1 MSKAERE
8 MYKKVRRIMVS
19 DLKKD
24 LIGPAH
30 DESDVIYEAPSQ
42 AYITGILYPLESEV
56 ETEEP
61 LEDVQFVEMHD
72 EPESGMEEDVEHQ
85 SNSEPEQE
93 VEEEKITP
101 NKKFKH
107 QNSLGIRCYVRETTD
122 HIRASVAW
130 GRYTSSKKFD
140 SERNRE
146 VIVWTRQIECFE
158 EYISL
163 SSFDQNIDIPLTQE
177 VSLVVSKKKLSGTD
191 VYLISVFLVNKRVD
205 KNSNNAMFQC
215 ELTLTHEEGKGIFL
229 CENEARKDKNDFS
242 EFLYRNKPVFAKGF
256 GCAVTWKAESSN
268 YASELKSAFIPEHE
282 VESMSTDLPYD
293 ENYGDLPKGYFS
305 IKQFAEADSQRETI
319 DKLHNL
325 ANRYENWINKLPVDK
340 VANKAAA
347 ERVIKDCQVALTRIR
362 RGIQLLANEGNNK
375 AFVAFKF
382 MNTVMHTQDAMK
394 RYSRNNKTTTL
405 ETEIR
410 KENLEWRPF
419 QLAFILL
426 NLEGLVDPKS
436 KDRKIV
442 DLLWFPTGG
451 GKTEAYLGISAF
463 LLGYRRQLVS
473 ASSTYEHDGGV
484 TILLRYTLRLLTT
497 QQRDRLMRMI
507 SACEYTRQKTKSFGQ
522 SEFSVGFW
530 VGAQVTVNKLDD
542 LTENEYYRDRDKVL
556 KEYDKIEK
564 QVIECPCCGT
574 KGLEYKF
581 LPSRDTKTK
590 KTGIK
595 IFCTNESCFFSKTH
609 IPVYLV
615 DEEIYRKLP
624 TVVISTVD
632 KFARLPWDEKTA
644 ALFGKVNRFCERCG
658 YIAEGEKHEKSHRSP
673 KANVHDVK
681 PFYPPELILQDELH
695 LITGPLGTVYG
706 GYETVIEELSTAHE
720 GEDHLKPKYIAAT
733 ATIKNAEV
741 QVEKVFGRKLTQQF
755 PPPGLK
761 VEDSFFARE
770 RSLDEF
776 PFRLYAGVCVSG
788 HSMKTVLLRIYAV
801 LLQTTEHLLEDE
813 ELSKY
818 IDPYRTLVGYFNSIR
833 ELGGAVRLLEDDIKK
848 RIQTLQKKYKYSKQ
862 RYISRKPELTS
873 RVPSSRIPKVLEQL
887 EKEIGNE
894 ELDVV
899 LATNMISV
907 GMDVDRLGLMVITG
921 QPKQTSEYIQS
932 SSRVGRSKPGL
943 VITVYN
949 PYRPRDM
956 SHYQNF
962 KGYHQRLYHFVE
974 GTTATPYASRARDRV
989 LHAIAVA
996 LLRLSYPELAK
1007 NLDAKNIKDMDLNY
1021 LKDVVKK
1028 RVSTVEYRNVSDT
1041 MEHLQHFLDEWISR
1055 AASEDNL
1062 QYYFNPKTRSARIG
1076 NQRRLLARF
1085 SEEKDHGGK
1094 PTLDS
1099 MRQVEGTSS
1108 LYIYEGWNSSEE

>member
-1 MSKAERE
+1 MSKSERE
-8 MYKKVRRIMVS
+8 MYKKVRSIMVS
-19 DLKKD
+19 DLKRD
-24 LIGPAH
+24 LIGPSH
-30 DESDVIYEAPSQ
+30 NELDVIYEPPSQ

-56 ETEEP
+56 ETEEQ
-61 LEDVQFVEMHD
+61 LEDFQFAELYDELELEMGED
-72 EPESGMEEDVEHQ
+72 LENESNIELEPEVVQ
-85 SNSEPEQE
+85 
-93 VEEEKITP
+93 EKITP

-122 HIRASVAW
+122 HICASVAW

-140 SERNRE
+140 SEKNRE
-146 VIVWTRQIECFE
+146 VIVWTRKIESFQKN
-158 EYISL
+158 IIL
-163 SSFDQNIDIPLTQE
+163 SSFDQNVDIPLTQE
-177 VSLVVSKKKLSGTD
+177 VSLVVSKKKLIDTD
-191 VYLISVFLVNKRVD
+191 VILISVFLVNKRVD
-205 KNSNNAMFQC
+205 KNSNNALFQC
-215 ELTLTHEEGKGIFL
+215 ELTLNHENSKGIFL

-242 EFLYRNKPVFAKGF
+242 EFLYRNKPIFARGF
-256 GCAVTWKAESSN
+256 GCAVTWKAENLN
-268 YASELKSAFIPEHE
+268 YASELKSDFIPEHE
-282 VESMSTDLPYD
+282 IESMSTDLPYD
-293 ENYGDLPKGYFS
+293 NNYGDLPKGYFS
-305 IKQFAEADSQRETI
+305 IKQFAEADNKREVV
-319 DKLHNL
+319 DKLNNL
-325 ANRYENWINKLPVDK
+325 ANRYENWINNLPVNK

-347 ERVIKDCQVALTRIR
+347 ERVVKECQTALKRIR
-362 RGIQLLANEGNNK
+362 RGIQSLANESDNR

-394 RYSRNNKTTTL
+394 RYSRNNNITTL
-405 ETEIR
+405 ENEIK

-426 NLEGLVDPKS
+426 NLEGLTDPKS
-436 KDRKIV
+436 KDREVV

-463 LLGYRRQLVS
+463 LLAYRRLSVS
-473 ASSTYEHDGGV
+473 DNGTYERDGGV

-507 SACEYTRQKTKSFGQ
+507 CACEYTRQKTKSYGK

-530 VGAQVTVNKLDD
+530 VGRQVTVNKLDD
-542 LTENEYYRDRDKVL
+542 LSENEYYRDRDRVL
-556 KEYDKIEK
+556 KEYAKIEK
-564 QVIECPCCGT
+564 QVIECPCCGA
-574 KGLEYKF
+574 KNLEYNF
-581 LPSRDTKTK
+581 EPSRDTKTK

-595 IFCTNESCFFSKTH
+595 IFCKNMACFFSSTH

-624 TVVISTVD
+624 TVIISTVD

-644 ALFGKVNRFCERCG
+644 TLFGKVNRLCERCG
-658 YIAEGEKHEKSHRSP
+658 YIAEGEKHAKSHRNP
-673 KANVHDVK
+673 KATVHEIK
-681 PFYPPELILQDELH
+681 PFYPPELIIQDELH

-706 GYETVIEELSTAHE
+706 GYETAIEELSTAHE
-720 GEDHLKPKYIAAT
+720 GADGIKPKYIAAT
-733 ATIKNAEV
+733 ATIKNADV
-741 QVEKVFGRKLTQQF
+741 QVEKVFGRKITQQF
-755 PPPGLK
+755 PPPGLMIN
-761 VEDSFFARE
+761 DSFFARE

-788 HSMKTVLLRIYAV
+788 HSIKTVLLRIYAV
-801 LLQTTEHLLEDE
+801 LLQTTEYLLENR
-813 ELSKY
+813 ELSSY

-873 RVPSSRIPKVLEQL
+873 RVPSSRIPKILEQL
-887 EKEIGNE
+887 ERETGNE

-907 GMDVDRLGLMVITG
+907 GMDVDRLGLMVING

-943 VITVYN
+943 VVTVYN
-949 PYRPRDM
+949 PYRPRDL
-956 SHYQNF
+956 SHFQNF
-962 KGYHQRLYHFVE
+962 KGYHQRLYNFVE

-989 LHAIAVA
+989 LHAVAVA

-1007 NLDAKNIKDMDLNY
+1007 NLDAKNIKDVDLNY

-1028 RVSTVEYRNVSDT
+1028 RVSIVEYRNISDT
-1041 MEHLQHFLDEWISR
+1041 MEHLQHFLDEWIGL
-1055 AASEDNL
+1055 AEAGDKL
-1062 QYYFNPKTRSARIG
+1062 HYYFNPNTRNARIG
-1076 NQRRLLARF
+1076 NGVRLLSRF
-1085 SEEKDHGGK
+1085 SEEKEYGGK

-1108 LYIYEGWNSSEE
+1108 LYIYEGWNNSEE

>member
-1 MSKAERE
+1 MSKEERA

-19 DLKKD
+19 DLKRD

-30 DESDVIYEAPSQ
+30 DEPDVIYEAPSQ
-42 AYITGILYPLESEV
+42 AYITGILYPLESEI
-56 ETEEP
+56 ETEEL
-61 LEDVQFVEMHD
+61 LEDVQFAEVYD
-72 EPESGMEEDVEHQ
+72 EPKGGMEEDMEHQ
-85 SNSEPEQE
+85 SNSEPVQE
-93 VEEEKITP
+93 AAEEKITM

-107 QNSLGIRCYVRETTD
+107 QNSMGIRCYVRQTTNYL
-122 HIRASVAW
+122 RASVAW

-140 SERNRE
+140 FERNRE

-158 EYISL
+158 ESISL
-163 SSFDQNIDIPLTQE
+163 SSVDQNIDISLTKE
-177 VSLVVSKKKLSGTD
+177 VSLVISKKKLSDTD
-191 VYLISVFLVNKRVD
+191 VFLISAFLVNKRVD

-215 ELTLTHEEGKGIFL
+215 ELTLFNEEGKGVFL

-282 VESMSTDLPYD
+282 IESMSTDSPYD
-293 ENYGDLPKGYFS
+293 EVYGDLPKSYFS
-305 IKQFAEADSQRETI
+305 IKQFAESNNKCEI
-319 DKLHNL
+319 MDKLENL
-325 ANRYENWINKLPVDK
+325 AKRYENWINKLSADEV
-340 VANKAAA
+340 VNKEAT
-347 ERVIKDCQVALTRIR
+347 ERVIKDCKITLTRMKK
-362 RGIQLLANEGNNK
+362 GIELLGKKGDNN
-375 AFVAFKF
+375 AFAAFKF

-394 RYSRNNKTTTL
+394 RYSRNNMITTL
-405 ETEIR
+405 ENEIS

-436 KDRKIV
+436 EDRKIV

-463 LLGYRRQLVS
+463 LLGYRRLV
-473 ASSTYEHDGGV
+473 ASTNSIYERDGGV

-507 SACEYTRQKTKSFGQ
+507 SACEYTRQKNKAFGQ
-522 SEFSVGFW
+522 TEFSVGFW
-530 VGAQVTVNKLDD
+530 VGGQVTVNKLND
-542 LTENEYYRDRDKVL
+542 LTENQYNRDRDKVL

-564 QVIECPCCGT
+564 QVIECPCCGA

-590 KTGIK
+590 KTGIN
-595 IFCTNESCFFSKTH
+595 IFCKNESCFFSKTH

-624 TVVISTVD
+624 TVIISTVD
-632 KFARLPWDEKTA
+632 KFARLPWDEKTT
-644 ALFGKVNRFCERCG
+644 ALFGKVNRLCERCG
-658 YIAEGEKHEKSHRSP
+658 YIAEGENHQRSHRNP
-673 KANVHDVK
+673 KASVQDVK
-681 PFYPPELILQDELH
+681 PFYPPELIIQDELH

-706 GYETVIEELSTAHE
+706 GYETVIEELSTAQE
-720 GEDHLKPKYIAAT
+720 GKDTIKPKYIAAT

-755 PPPGLK
+755 PPSGLK

-813 ELSKY
+813 ALSKY
-818 IDPYRTLVGYFNSIR
+818 VDPFRTLVGYFNSIR

-887 EKEIGNE
+887 EREVGNE

-962 KGYHQRLYHFVE
+962 KSYHQRLYHFVE

-1007 NLDAKNIKDMDLNY
+1007 NVDAKNIKDMDMKY
-1021 LKDVVKK
+1021 IKEVVKK

-1041 MEHLQHFLDEWISR
+1041 MDHLQHFLEEWINL
-1055 AASEDNL
+1055 AKSEDNL
-1062 QYYFNPKTRSARIG
+1062 QYYFHPNTKHARIES
-1076 NQRRLLARF
+1076 RPRLLARF
-1085 SEEKDHGGK
+1085 SEDKKYGGK
-1094 PTLDS
+1094 TTLDS